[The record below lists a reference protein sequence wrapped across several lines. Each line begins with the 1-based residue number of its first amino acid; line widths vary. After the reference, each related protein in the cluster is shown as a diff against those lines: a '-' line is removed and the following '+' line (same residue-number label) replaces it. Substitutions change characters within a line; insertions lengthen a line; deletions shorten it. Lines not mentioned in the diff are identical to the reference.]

1 MVSIDTAK
9 IKLKLAC
16 ERLEKNIEQLL
27 KNPIAANHEIAKELE
42 ETKAKYKELQ
52 KLTHNVSSRID
63 QLMKELKL
71 LMEK

>member
-1 MVSIDTAK
+1 MASIDTAK

-27 KNPIAANHEIAKELE
+27 KNPSAENPEIAKELE
-42 ETKAKYKELQ
+42 ETKIKYKELQ